1 MAKADFGPGTIA
13 KSALIW
19 LTAGVLFASM
29 FGMLLTAGTARSSV
43 SFADPSPDA
52 VMAVNDTK
60 TAG

>member
-1 MAKADFGPGTIA
+1 MAKASFGLDTIA

-29 FGMLLTAGTARSSV
+29 FGMLLSAGADRPSI
-43 SFADPSPDA
+43 SFPDPAPDPVLA
-52 VMAVNDTK
+52 INDTK